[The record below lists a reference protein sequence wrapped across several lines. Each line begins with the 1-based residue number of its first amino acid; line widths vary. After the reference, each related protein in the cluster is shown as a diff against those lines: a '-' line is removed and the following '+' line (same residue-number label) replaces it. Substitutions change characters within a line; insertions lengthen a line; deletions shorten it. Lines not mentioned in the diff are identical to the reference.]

1 VRGCRDRRFRPRP
14 RLAPLGLALGV
25 VLGAA
30 AASGAELPTAPD
42 PAPAAIADSSPDEAP
57 PPPQPA
63 TQSPRNANYTIE
75 VRLDVENR
83 TLEGRETVTWRNLQD
98 HPADELWFH
107 LYWNGWRNER
117 STWMLEDEL
126 RGRSHRD
133 REKVREGDW
142 SYVVVDSIRPSA
154 GTRFAAPDDGNPD
167 DRTVFVVTLPAP
179 VEPGAS
185 IDVELAWHAKIPR
198 TFARTGF
205 RGNFFFVAQWFP
217 KLGVFE
223 PTGWNCHQY
232 HASTEYFSDYG
243 VYNVE
248 LTVPGRFVVGASG
261 REMEQREN
269 PDGTVTHV
277 YREADIH
284 DFAWTAS
291 PEYVERRERFD
302 VAGLPPVDI
311 RLLLQPE
318 HVGQAA
324 RHMAATKA
332 ALELYGRWSGP
343 YPYPQVTVID
353 PAFETDAGGMEYPT
367 LFTAGTR
374 LFSPLGSGSPEHV
387 TIHEA
392 GHQFWYALVGN
403 NEFEAAWLDEGINTF
418 LTGRAYQEAFGDTY
432 RTERY
437 FVPPETKLRGFFPLL
452 FRDLPESWKVPASRL
467 DRYRGSARSDVP
479 ATASWRFHPKHGG
492 NLTYSKTALWLMTLE
507 RTVGWPTLQ
516 RTLATL
522 FERYRFHH
530 PRPEDFF
537 SVASEVSGQDL
548 SWFFDQVQGSTAV
561 FDYAIEKATSRKV
574 PSRGLFEEG
583 GGLAYRDEEGDLY
596 RSEVVVRRMEDG
608 VFPVD
613 ILLVFEDG
621 SETRQRWDGQ
631 DTWRLVVEE
640 RASRLDYA
648 IVDPDR
654 VLMLDVDYTNNSYQL
669 KDSSLFPAV
678 KWAATWLVW
687 MQDLLST
694 FAWFS

>member
-1 VRGCRDRRFRPRP
+1 MDESP
-14 RLAPLGLALGV
+14 
-25 VLGAA
+25 
-30 AASGAELPTAPD
+30 ASQLSA
-42 PAPAAIADSSPDEAP
+42 
-57 PPPQPA
+57 QR
-63 TQSPRNANYTIE
+63 SPRNANYAIE
-75 VRLDVENR
+75 ARLDPDNR
-83 TLEGRETVTWRNLQD
+83 TLEGRQTVTWRNLQD
-98 HPADELWFH
+98 RPADELWFH
-107 LYWNGWRNER
+107 LYWNAWRNER

-126 RGRSHRD
+126 RGRSHADRD
-133 REKVREGDW
+133 KVREGDW
-142 SYVVVDSIRPSA
+142 SYVVVDSIQPSA

-167 DRTVFVVTLPAP
+167 DRTVLVVTLPAP
-179 VEPGAS
+179 VAPGES
-185 IDVELAWHAKIPR
+185 IEVELVWHAKIPR

-205 RGNFFFVAQWFP
+205 RGDFFFLAQWFP

-223 PTGWNCHQY
+223 PEGWNCHQY
-232 HASTEYFSDYG
+232 HSSTEYFSDYG
-243 VYNVE
+243 VYDVE
-248 LTVPGRFVVGASG
+248 LTVPARFVVGASG
-261 REMEQREN
+261 REKERREN
-269 PDGTVTHV
+269 PDGSVTHV
-277 YREADIH
+277 YQQADIH
-284 DFAWTAS
+284 DFAWTTS
-291 PEYVERRERFD
+291 PDYVERRERFD

-318 HVGQAA
+318 HVGQAD

-332 ALELYGRWSGP
+332 ALELYGTWAGP

-353 PAFETDAGGMEYPT
+353 PAYETDAGGMEYPT

-374 LFSPLGSGSPEHV
+374 LFNPPGNGSPEHV

-437 FVPPETKLRGFFPLL
+437 FVPPETELRGFFPLV
-452 FRDLPESWKVPASRL
+452 FRDLPESWTVPASRL

-492 NLTYSKTALWLMTLE
+492 NLTYSKTALWLVTLE
-507 RTVGWPTLQ
+507 RYVGWPTLQ
-516 RTLATL
+516 RILSTV
-522 FERYRFHH
+522 FERYRFRH

-537 SVASEVSGQDL
+537 AVANEVSGQDL

-583 GGLAYRDEEGDLY
+583 TGLAYHDGGEDLY
-596 RSEVVVRRMEDG
+596 RTEVVVRRMEDG
-608 VFPVD
+608 VFPVEV
-613 ILLVFEDG
+613 LLVFEDG
-621 SETRQRWDGQ
+621 SEVRQRWDGR
-631 DTWRLVVEE
+631 DTWRLFVEE
-640 RASRLDYA
+640 RADRLDYA

-654 VLMLDVDYTNNSYQL
+654 VLMLDVDYTNNSYRRQ
-669 KDSSLFPAV
+669 DTSVFPAV